1 MVSFLSECPG
11 RPCRGEGSINRGGQ
25 QDSSI
30 YKYNMETMGVI
41 RVNSDRTVDSTDNNE
56 FADGMR
62 DETMIP
68 DNLIEIISIDEEI
81 PEALDEAE
89 VGERPLYDEAG
100 LRDNQ

>member
-1 MVSFLSECPG
+1 M
-11 RPCRGEGSINRGGQ
+11 
-25 QDSSI
+25 
-30 YKYNMETMGVI
+30 
-41 RVNSDRTVDSTDNNE
+41 NSDRTVDSTGNNE

-81 PEALDEAE
+81 PGALDEAE